1 MKYLSSKNS
10 KLILGLLYTNPD
22 RKYYL
27 RELARLLGKQA
38 GVLQKAVNYL
48 AKEKIILDERTG
60 NLRFLFAN
68 KSHPL
73 YEELRGIVFKTV
85 GVAGRLQAALRNQK
99 AVKAAFLFGSF
110 AKNSSD
116 AASDID
122 LCVIGNIG
130 MREINKIVSAEEKT
144 LHREINYILYSL
156 KEFNDKI
163 KGRDPF
169 ILDILKGAVFLIG
182 SYENLVGKS

>member
-27 RELARLLGKQA
+27 RELARALGKQA

-48 AKEKIILDERTG
+48 VKEQIILDERRG
-60 NLRFLFAN
+60 NLRFLSVD

-85 GVAGRLQAALRNQK
+85 GVAGRLRIALKRSK
-99 AVKAAFLFGSF
+99 TVRVAFLFGSF

-122 LCVIGNIG
+122 LCVIGNVNL
-130 MREINKIVSAEEKT
+130 REINKIVSVEEKS

-163 KGRDPF
+163 MSRDPF

-182 SYENLVGKS
+182 SHENLVSKS